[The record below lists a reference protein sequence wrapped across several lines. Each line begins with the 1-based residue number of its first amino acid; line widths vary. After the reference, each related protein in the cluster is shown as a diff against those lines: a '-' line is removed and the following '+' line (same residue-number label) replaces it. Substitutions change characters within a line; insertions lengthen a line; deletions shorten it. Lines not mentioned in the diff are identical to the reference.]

1 MKAYQAEHSISM
13 MAKVLKLSRSGY
25 YTWLNRV
32 ESQRSRENR
41 VLTQLLTQRI
51 REIHVATRGIYG
63 APRIHAQLKTEGYQ
77 ASKKRVARLMKVAEI
92 MGITRRK
99 KWKTTKRDE
108 NQKPAPDL
116 VERQFN
122 ANHANQLW
130 VADIT
135 HVPTQT

>member
-77 ASKKRVARLMKVAEI
+77 ASKNE
-92 MGITRRK
+92 
-99 KWKTTKRDE
+99 
-108 NQKPAPDL
+108 
-116 VERQFN
+116 
-122 ANHANQLW
+122 
-130 VADIT
+130 
-135 HVPTQT
+135 